1 MKQVTYSYKVLSIDD
16 GTKTMQVKYSA
27 EGRDDVLISARLP
40 YQNESIEAVIEQFS
54 PVFMWEESDVVR
66 NAPSIGMT
74 GTKTVEI
81 TGLGDTVSDSS
92 TDAEKL
98 EYKKGM
104 MKNELTITRRNVIAA
119 GFIMTNEGH
128 KFSTSFQTLS
138 NISST
143 IDVMR
148 SENIQ
153 TVNWKTQYGA
163 FINVDD
169 VDLEKAKADIVV
181 FIQKIFDWEKS
192 VSDAIDACA
201 TIDSLSAI
209 DVYTVT
215 Q

>member
-1 MKQVTYSYKVLSIDD
+1 MKQVTYSYEVLSIDD

-27 EGRDDVLISARLP
+27 EGRDDVLVSARLP
-40 YQNESIEAVIEQFS
+40 YQNESIEAVIDQFS
-54 PVFMWEESDVVR
+54 PVLMWEEADVVR
-66 NAPSIGMT
+66 NTPSVGMS
-74 GTKTVEI
+74 GTNTIEI
-81 TGLGDTVSDSS
+81 TGLGDSISDSS
-92 TDAEKL
+92 TDDEKL

-104 MKNELTITRRNVIAA
+104 MKNELTITRRNAIAG
-119 GFIMTNEGH
+119 GFIMTDEGH

-138 NISST
+138 NISSA

-148 SENIQ
+148 SEGIGS
-153 TVNWKTQYGA
+153 VNWKTQSGA

-192 VSDAIDACA
+192 VSDDIDACT
-201 TIDSLSAI
+201 TIDSLALI